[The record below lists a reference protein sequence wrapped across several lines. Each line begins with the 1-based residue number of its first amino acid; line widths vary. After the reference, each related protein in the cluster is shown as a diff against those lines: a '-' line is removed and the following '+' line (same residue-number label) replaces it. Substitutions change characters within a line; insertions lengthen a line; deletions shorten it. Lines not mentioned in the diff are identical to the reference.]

1 MKKIALLTSTR
12 ADYGI
17 LKPLILKIHKAKW
30 CNFELLVTG
39 SHLANE
45 FGNTINEI
53 KNDGFNCDN
62 KFDILMAS
70 DTPDSVCKSSALA
83 TIALSNYFNNS
94 NLDLIIMLGDRYE
107 ILAAAISALI
117 HNVPIAHIHG
127 GESTEGLIDEG
138 IRHAVTKLSH
148 IHFVS
153 NTKYAKRVNQMGEN
167 PRYIHNVGALGIEN
181 VLNHKVSSRYNL
193 EKSLGTKFAK
203 TNVMITYHPLT
214 LRSKP
219 DIKPLKHAIDYLLL
233 QTDSK
238 LFISFPNADTF
249 GMTII
254 NYLKEIEN
262 KFKDRIFLTESFGQK
277 NYFDLLNYVDCVV
290 GNSSS
295 GIIEVPYFN
304 KPTVNIGNRQKGRIA
319 PKSVITSNETKQSIE
334 SAIKKCLSKSFSS
347 NKNIFK
353 ERIYGNG
360 NTSDKILKEI
370 RSFLNTPLYLKKF
383 HDFK

>member
-17 LKPLILKIHKAKW
+17 LRPLILKIHKAKW
-30 CNFELLVTG
+30 CNFELLITG
-39 SHLANE
+39 SHLSNE
-45 FGNTINEI
+45 FGNTIDEI
-53 KNDGFNCDN
+53 KKDGLNCDR
-62 KFDILMAS
+62 KFEILLAS
-70 DTPDSVCKSSALA
+70 DSPDSVCKSSALA
-83 TIALSNYFNNS
+83 TISFSDYFANS
-94 NLDLIIMLGDRYE
+94 NPDLIIMLGDRYE
-107 ILAAAISALI
+107 ILAVAISALI

-138 IRHAVTKLSH
+138 IRHAVTKMSH

-153 NTKYAKRVNQMGEN
+153 NTNYSRRVSQMGEN

-181 VLNHKVSSRYNL
+181 IFNHKAASKHNL
-193 EKSLGTKFAK
+193 EKSLGTKLAK

-219 DIKPLKHAIDYLLL
+219 DIKPLKYAIDYLLM

-249 GMTII
+249 GITII
-254 NYLKEIEN
+254 NYLKVIEE
-262 KFKDRIFLTESFGQK
+262 KFKDRIFLTQSFGQK
-277 NYFDLLNYVDCVV
+277 NYFDLLNYVDCVI

-304 KPTVNIGNRQKGRIA
+304 KPTVNIGDRQKGRIA
-319 PKSVITSNETKQSIE
+319 PKSVITANETKQSIE
-334 SAIKKCLSKSFSS
+334 SAIKKSLRKSFSN

-360 NTSDKILKEI
+360 NTSNKILKELKK
-370 RSFLNTPLYLKKF
+370 FLNTPLYLKKF
-383 HDFK
+383 HDLK